1 MRPRINSGRLVSS
14 TNSYRYMLSR
24 RLIVEVIYNSKHRIL
39 SEKILDVRTSL
50 QQ

>member
-1 MRPRINSGRLVSS
+1 MRTRITRGRLVTS

-24 RLIVEVIYNSKHRIL
+24 RLIVEVIYDSRHRIL